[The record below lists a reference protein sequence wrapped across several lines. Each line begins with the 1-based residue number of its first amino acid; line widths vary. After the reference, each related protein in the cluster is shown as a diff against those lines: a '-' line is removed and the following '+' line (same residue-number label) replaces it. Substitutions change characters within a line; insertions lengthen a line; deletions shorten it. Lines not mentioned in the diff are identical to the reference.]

1 MPARRREEASVAAG
15 KAQVSVTR
23 TRDGVWSV
31 NERGPS
37 RVAVAY
43 FASKWGAMKHAVRV
57 ARAKRRCRVAVL
69 EADGRLQIARDYEQ
83 DARSQRVEIP

>member
-1 MPARRREEASVAAG
+1 MPRTEL
-15 KAQVSVTR
+15 SVTR

-37 RVAVAY
+37 RVAIAY
-43 FASKWGAMKHAVRV
+43 FPSKWGAMKHAVRV

-69 EADGRLQIARDYEQ
+69 DPDGG
-83 DARSQRVEIP
+83 VELSHEYKQEEKS

>member
-1 MPARRREEASVAAG
+1 MASEPAPLL
-15 KAQVSVTR
+15 SVTLSK
-23 TRDGVWSV
+23 DGVWSV

-43 FASKWGAMKHAVRV
+43 FPSKFGAMRHAVRV

-69 EADGRLQIARDYEQ
+69 ESDGVVRAERDYEMKT
-83 DARSQRVEIP
+83 

>member
-1 MPARRREEASVAAG
+1 MASAG
-15 KAQVSVTR
+15 TSLLSITR

-43 FASKWGAMKHAVRV
+43 FPSKWGAVKHAVRV
-57 ARAKRRCRVAVL
+57 ARAKPRCRVAIL
-69 EADGRLQIARDYEQ
+69 ERNGAVRLAREYDQ
-83 DARSQRVEIP
+83 GPAPSAVETP